1 MGNNGRI
8 EQLSISKGGVP
19 KLPVQEAVVGEL
31 GLEGDVQRDKKHH
44 GGPDRALCLY
54 SLEVV
59 QALQAEGHPIQPGNT
74 GENVTISGID
84 WEQVVP
90 GVRLQL
96 GAGVLVEVT
105 SYTAPCDNNVAY
117 FKDGDFMRMSQKLH
131 PGWSRVYARVLS
143 GGTLRPGD
151 EVELVEAGAA
161 TGKSA

>member
-1 MGNNGRI
+1 MANNGRI

-54 SLEVV
+54 ALEVI
-59 QALQAEGHPIQPGNT
+59 QSLQAEGHPIQPGNT

>member
-1 MGNNGRI
+1 MANNGRI

-19 KLPVQEAVVGEL
+19 KLAAQEAVVEEL
-31 GLEGDVQRDKKHH
+31 GLEGDVQRDRKHH

-54 SLEVV
+54 SLEVI
-59 QALQAEGHPIQPGNT
+59 QSLQAEGHPIQPGNT

-151 EVELVEAGAA
+151 EVELVEAAAA
-161 TGKSA
+161 TDRK